1 MRGILSSMPEKLDDE
16 QLKAGTRLAKLAS
29 GENRIE
35 ALREQTRPVWKEAR
49 GALDSA
55 GLDEAVKAAV
65 EEAARAIREG
75 RQPDGQHEQRVVEG
89 WIATS
94 TQAMGRGMTRAS
106 TSGCSLTMSG
116 PTTHAWSATSDRSPR
131 QGGGSTISVA
141 PERRSG

>member
-1 MRGILSSMPEKLDDE
+1 MPEKLDDE
-16 QLKAGTRLAKLAS
+16 QLKAWARLAKLAS

-116 PTTHAWSATSDRSPR
+116 PTTHAWSATND
-131 QGGGSTISVA
+131 
-141 PERRSG
+141 